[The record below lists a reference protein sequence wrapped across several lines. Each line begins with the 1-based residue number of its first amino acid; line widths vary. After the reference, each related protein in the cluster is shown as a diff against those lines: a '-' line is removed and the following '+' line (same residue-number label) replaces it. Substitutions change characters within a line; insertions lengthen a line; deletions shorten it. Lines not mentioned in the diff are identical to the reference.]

1 MNNETILLKNEI
13 IGIIEII
20 VIIVIIFIVYT
31 FMLSNKKENY
41 YNQYGDYLDSP
52 FMEKDDKE
60 CKFTCM
66 RMSDCKG
73 YSYDPTK
80 GSCYLH
86 NGKNEYIYPYSDHFL
101 YPYYDDY
108 LYKYAWWLYGKYDSP
123 PIPKVLAEEGKSF
136 LPENDDPKTLE
147 IINKSRPILKN
158 TPRWTNEQY
167 FNKGYR
173 GTMYRDRLAHHIKPE
188 NHAFAQINGGDESRI
203 GADHGGRSLPLGY
216 GRANNYIGGGHGG
229 RVRGSIAGLNAVEY
243 AF

>member
-1 MNNETILLKNEI
+1 MNSELILLI
-13 IGIIEII
+13 III
-20 VIIVIIFIVYT
+20 VFIIYIF
-31 FMLSNKKENY
+31 SQKSQKENY
-41 YNQYGDYLDSP
+41 YNMYGDYLDSP
-52 FMEKDDKE
+52 FLEKDDKE

-80 GSCYLH
+80 GSCFLY
-86 NGKNEYIYPYSDHFL
+86 NGKNEYIYPYSNHFS

-123 PIPKVLAEEGKSF
+123 KIPKVLSEEGKSF

-147 IINKSRPILKN
+147 IIQKSRPILKN

-173 GTMYRDRLAHHIKPE
+173 GVGPIYRDRLAHQIKPE
-188 NHAFAQINGGDESRI
+188 NHAFSQINGGEESRI
-203 GADHGGRSLPLGY
+203 GVEHGGRLPTHSIPLGY
-216 GRANNYIGGGHGG
+216 GKANNYFGDGHGG
-229 RVRGSIAGLNAVEY
+229 RVRGSLPGINAIEY

>member
-1 MNNETILLKNEI
+1 MNFELILLVMI
-13 IGIIEII
+13 ILFIIY
-20 VIIVIIFIVYT
+20 IF
-31 FMLSNKKENY
+31 LCKDNKENKENY
-41 YNQYGDYLDSP
+41 VNSYGNYFDSP
-52 FMEKDDKE
+52 FLEKDDKE

-108 LYKYAWWLYGKYDSP
+108 LYKYAWWLYGKYPS
-123 PIPKVLAEEGKSF
+123 PKVPQVLSEEGKSF
-136 LPENDDPKTLE
+136 LPENIDPKTLE
-147 IINKSRPILKN
+147 IIEKSRPILRN

-173 GTMYRDRLAHHIKPE
+173 GTMYRDRLAYHLKPE
-188 NHAFAQINGGDESRI
+188 NHAVALINGGEDSRI
-203 GADHGGRSLPLGY
+203 GADHEGRLPTSPHDTTAPLGY
-216 GRANNYIGGGHGG
+216 GRVGDYIGGGHGG
-229 RVRGSIAGLNAVEY
+229 RVRGSLAGNNEIEY